1 MMTSVKKNIK
11 AKKMMLLIGM
21 VSMTMTFAG
30 LTSAY
35 VVSSSR
41 SDWLIYFEI
50 PIAFTISTFIL
61 ILSSITLGLA
71 KHFNS
76 IDSSKKSLIFVL
88 LTMLLAF
95 TFIFYQFKG
104 FDQIIDSGYYFTGAQ
119 SSITTSFLYVL
130 VLLHML
136 HLIAGI
142 VVLFIIS
149 CNLLKGKYSSE
160 NTLGIEL
167 GVVFWHFLDF
177 LWCYLYLF
185 MVLYK

>member
-1 MMTSVKKNIK
+1 MISEKINIK

-41 SDWLIYFEI
+41 SDWLNSFEI
-50 PIAFTISTFIL
+50 PLPFTISTFIIL
-61 ILSSITLGLA
+61 ISSVTFGLA
-71 KHFNS
+71 KYYNS
-76 IDSSKKSLIFVL
+76 INSNKKSIQYTL
-88 LTMLLAF
+88 LTIILAF
-95 TFIFYQFKG
+95 TFIYFQFVG
-104 FDQIIDSGYYFTGAQ
+104 FGQIINSGYYFTGAQ

-130 VLLHML
+130 VMLHML
-136 HLIAGI
+136 HLFAGI
-142 VVLFIIS
+142 VVLFFVLS
-149 CNLLKGKYSSE
+149 NLIKGKYSSS
-160 NTLGIEL
+160 NKLGIEL

-185 MVLYK
+185 VVLYK

>member
-1 MMTSVKKNIK
+1 MMTSAKTNIK

-41 SDWLIYFEI
+41 SDWLISFEM
-50 PIAFTISTFIL
+50 PSAFTISTFIL
-61 ILSSITLGLA
+61 ILSSVTFSLA

-76 IDSSKKSLIFVL
+76 IDSSKKSFIFVL

-95 TFIFYQFKG
+95 TFIFYQFRG
-104 FDQIIDSGYYFTGAQ
+104 FGQIIDSGYYFTGPQ

-130 VLLHML
+130 VLLHLL

-142 VVLFIIS
+142 LVLFFIS
-149 CNLLKGKYSSE
+149 FNLLKGKYSTG

-185 MVLYK
+185 VVLYK

>member
-1 MMTSVKKNIK
+1 MMTSAKTNIK

-41 SDWLIYFEI
+41 SDWLVSFEM
-50 PIAFTISTFIL
+50 PFVFTISTFIL
-61 ILSSITLGLA
+61 ILSSVTLSLA

-76 IDSSKKSLIFVL
+76 KDSPNKSLIFVF
-88 LTMLLAF
+88 LTILLAF

-104 FDQIIDSGYYFTGAQ
+104 FSQIIDSGYYFTGAQ
-119 SSITTSFLYVL
+119 SSITTSFIYVL

-142 VVLFIIS
+142 LVLFIIS
-149 CNLLKGKYSSE
+149 FNLLKGKYSSE
-160 NTLGIEL
+160 NALGIEL
-167 GVVFWHFLDF
+167 GVIFWHFLDF

-185 MVLYK
+185 VVLYK